1 MAEIQHRSRT
11 SRDMLYTALD
21 MSATRTQ
28 VYLTEEQ
35 RRLLDERGRHED
47 RSLASLVREAI
58 DAYLAATPDPA
69 VALESTYGTL
79 PDLEV
84 PARDEWTRG

>member
-1 MAEIQHRSRT
+1 
-11 SRDMLYTALD
+11 

-35 RRLLDERGRHED
+35 RRRLDERGRMQG
-47 RSLASLVREAI
+47 RSFASLVREAI

-69 VALESTYGTL
+69 VALEETFGA
-79 PDLEV
+79 V
-84 PARDEWTRG
+84 PRLQSPTRDEWTRG